1 MTIEAARRTDLVSEY
16 YFSKKLKEIEKMN
29 KKGLD
34 IINLGIGN
42 PDLPPPIQAV
52 DKAVEFISKDN
63 GHGYQSYRGTIEFRN
78 SISAWYEKYYNVTLD
93 PEHEILP
100 LMGSKEGIFYISMAF
115 LNPGEVALVPD
126 PGYPSYASVTR
137 MIGGEVLNYELK
149 EENSWFPD
157 LNVLEEHDLT
167 NVKIM
172 WVSYPHM
179 PTGAVP
185 TDKLYRELIEFGVR
199 NKILICLDNPYSFI
213 LNKNP
218 LSIFSVPESKQ
229 VALELNSLSKS
240 HNMAGWRLGMLS
252 GRNDY
257 IEKVLKVTSNIQSG
271 MFLALQKAAIE
282 ALNLPVSWYDNLN
295 SVYESRREHAWDI
308 LDQLG
313 CSYEKKQA
321 GLFVWAK
328 IPEKEIDSYT
338 YSDRILEKTKVF
350 ITPGAIFGEQGKNY
364 LRISI
369 CNNIAVLEKA
379 RNRIINDL

>member
-1 MTIEAARRTDLVSEY
+1 MTIEAARRTDQVSEY
-16 YFSKKLKEIEKMN
+16 YFSRKLKEIEKMN
-29 KKGLD
+29 AKGMEV
-34 IINLGIGN
+34 INLGIGN
-42 PDLPPPIQAV
+42 PDLPPPIQAIE
-52 DKAVEFISKDN
+52 KAKEYISKEN

-78 SISAWYEKYYNVTLD
+78 SISAWYEKYYGVTLD
-93 PEHEILP
+93 SENEVLP

-115 LNPGEVALVPD
+115 LNPGETALVPD

-137 MIGGEVLNYELK
+137 LIGGEVLPYELK

-157 LNVLEEHDLT
+157 LNSLEEHDLT

-179 PTGAVP
+179 PTGAIP
-185 TDKLYRELIEFGVR
+185 TEKLFRDLIKFGLR
-199 NKILICLDNPYSFI
+199 NNILICLDNPYSFI

-308 LDQLG
+308 LDQLA

-328 IPEKEIDSYT
+328 IPEKEIDSYS

-369 CNNIAVLEKA
+369 CNDIAVLEKA
-379 RNRIINDL
+379 GNRIIKDL

>member
-1 MTIEAARRTDLVSEY
+1 MTIEAARRTDQVSEY
-16 YFSKKLKEIEKMN
+16 YFSRKLKEIEKMN
-29 KKGLD
+29 ARGMD
-34 IINLGIGN
+34 VINLGIGN
-42 PDLPPPIQAV
+42 PDLPPPIQAIE
-52 DKAVEFISKDN
+52 KANEYISKED

-78 SISAWYEKYYNVTLD
+78 SISAWYKKYYGVTLD
-93 PEHEILP
+93 SEHEVLP

-115 LNPGEVALVPD
+115 LNPGETALVPD

-137 MIGGEVLNYELK
+137 LIGGKVLPYELK

-157 LNVLEEHDLT
+157 LNSLEEHDLT

-179 PTGAVP
+179 PTGAIP
-185 TDKLYRELIEFGVR
+185 TEKLFRDLIKFGLR
-199 NKILICLDNPYSFI
+199 NNILICLDNPYSFI

-218 LSIFSVPESKQ
+218 LSIFSAPESKQ
-229 VALELNSLSKS
+229 LALELNSLSKS

-252 GRNDY
+252 GRADY

-282 ALNLPVSWYDNLN
+282 ALSLPVSWYDNLN
-295 SVYESRREHAWDI
+295 SVYESRREYAWGI

-328 IPEKEIDSYT
+328 IPEMEIDSYS
-338 YSDRILEKTKVF
+338 YSDRILEKANVF

-369 CNNIAVLEKA
+369 CNDIAVLEKA
-379 RNRIINDL
+379 GNRIIKDL

>member
-1 MTIEAARRTDLVSEY
+1 MMVKAARRTDQLSEY
-16 YFSKKLKEIEKMN
+16 YFSKKLKEIERMN
-29 KKGLD
+29 SEGME

-42 PDLPPPIQAV
+42 PDLPPSVKVI
-52 DKAVEFISKDN
+52 DKAKEHISNKT
-63 GHGYQSYRGTIEFRN
+63 GHGYQSYRGTAAFRKA
-78 SISAWYEKYYNVTLD
+78 ITGWYKKYYGVILD
-93 PEHEILP
+93 SEHEVLP

-115 LNPGEVALVPD
+115 INPGEIALVPD
-126 PGYPSYASVTR
+126 PGYPSYAAVTR
-137 MIGGEVLNYELK
+137 MIGGEVISYELK

-157 LNVLEEHDLT
+157 LSSLEKNDLT

-179 PTGAVP
+179 PTGAIP
-185 TDKLYRELIEFGVR
+185 TKKLFRNLIEFGLR

-218 LSIFSVPESKQ
+218 LSIFSIPESKQ

-252 GRNDY
+252 GRSNY
-257 IEKVLKVTSNIQSG
+257 IEKVVKITSNIQSG

-282 ALNLPVSWYDNLN
+282 ALNLPASWYYNLN
-295 SVYESRREHAWDI
+295 SVYELRREYAWDI
-308 LDQLG
+308 LDQLE
-313 CSYEKKQA
+313 CSYEKNQA

-328 IPEKEIDSYT
+328 IPEKEMDSYT
-338 YSDRILEKTKVF
+338 YSDRILEKAKVF

-369 CNNIAVLEKA
+369 CNDITVLEKA
-379 RNRIINDL
+379 KNRIINDL

>member
-1 MTIEAARRTDLVSEY
+1 MIIKAARRTDQVSEY

-29 KKGLD
+29 AKGMEV
-34 IINLGIGN
+34 INLGIGN
-42 PDLPPPIQAV
+42 PDLPPPIQAIK
-52 DKAVEFISKDN
+52 KAKESISKKD
-63 GHGYQSYRGTIEFRN
+63 GHGYQSYRGTAEFRN
-78 SISAWYEKYYNVTLD
+78 SISLWYKKYYGVTLD
-93 PEHEILP
+93 SEHEVLP

-115 LNPGEVALVPD
+115 LNQGEVALVPN
-126 PGYPSYASVTR
+126 PGYPSYASITR
-137 MIGGEVLNYELK
+137 MIGGEVLPYELK

-157 LNVLEEHDLT
+157 LHSLEKHDLS

-179 PTGAVP
+179 PTGAIP
-185 TDKLYRELIEFGVR
+185 TEKLFKDLIEFGLR

-213 LNKNP
+213 LNRNP
-218 LSIFSVPESKQ
+218 LSIFSAPESKQ
-229 VALELNSLSKS
+229 LALELNSLSKS

-257 IEKVLKVTSNIQSG
+257 IEKVLKITSNIQSG

-282 ALNLPVSWYDNLN
+282 ALKLPVSWYDHLN
-295 SVYESRREHAWDI
+295 SVYESRREYAWDI

-313 CSYEKKQA
+313 CSYKKKQA

-328 IPEKEIDSYT
+328 IPEKETDSYT
-338 YSDRILEKTKVF
+338 YSDRILEKAKVF

-369 CNNIAVLEKA
+369 CNDIAVLERA
-379 RNRIINDL
+379 RNRIIKDL

>member
-1 MTIEAARRTDLVSEY
+1 MTIEAARRTDQVSEY
-16 YFSKKLKEIEKMN
+16 YFSRKLKEIEKMN
-29 KKGLD
+29 ARGMD
-34 IINLGIGN
+34 VINLGIGN
-42 PDLPPPIQAV
+42 PDLPPPIQAIE
-52 DKAVEFISKDN
+52 KANEYISKED

-78 SISAWYEKYYNVTLD
+78 SISAWYKKYYGVRLD
-93 PEHEILP
+93 SEHEVLP

-115 LNPGEVALVPD
+115 LNPGETALVPD

-137 MIGGEVLNYELK
+137 LIGGKVLPYELK

-157 LNVLEEHDLT
+157 LNSLEEHDLT

-179 PTGAVP
+179 PTGAIP
-185 TDKLYRELIEFGVR
+185 TEKLFRDLIKFGLR
-199 NKILICLDNPYSFI
+199 NNILICLDNPYSFI

-218 LSIFSVPESKQ
+218 LSIFSAPESKQ
-229 VALELNSLSKS
+229 LALELNSLSKS

-252 GRNDY
+252 GRADY

-282 ALNLPVSWYDNLN
+282 ALSLPVSWYDNLN
-295 SVYESRREHAWDI
+295 SVYELRRDYAWGI

-328 IPEKEIDSYT
+328 IPEKEIDSYS
-338 YSDRILEKTKVF
+338 YSDRILEKANVF

-369 CNNIAVLEKA
+369 CNDIAVLEKA
-379 RNRIINDL
+379 GNRIIKDL

>member
-295 SVYESRREHAWDI
+295 SVYESRRKHAWDI

>member
-1 MTIEAARRTDLVSEY
+1 MTIEAARRTDQVSEY
-16 YFSKKLKEIEKMN
+16 YFSRKLKEIEKMN
-29 KKGLD
+29 ARGMD
-34 IINLGIGN
+34 VINLGIGN
-42 PDLPPPIQAV
+42 PDLPPPIQAIE
-52 DKAVEFISKDN
+52 KANEYISKED

-78 SISAWYEKYYNVTLD
+78 SISAWYKKYYGVTLD
-93 PEHEILP
+93 SEHEVLP

-115 LNPGEVALVPD
+115 LNPGETALVPD

-137 MIGGEVLNYELK
+137 LIGGKVLPYELK

-157 LNVLEEHDLT
+157 LNSLEEHDLT

-179 PTGAVP
+179 PTGAIP
-185 TDKLYRELIEFGVR
+185 TEKLFRDLIEFGMR

-218 LSIFSVPESKQ
+218 LSIFSAPESKQ
-229 VALELNSLSKS
+229 LALELNSLSKS

-252 GRNDY
+252 GRSDY

-282 ALNLPVSWYDNLN
+282 ALSLPMSWYDNLN
-295 SVYESRREHAWDI
+295 SVYELRREHAWGI

-328 IPEKEIDSYT
+328 ISEKEIDSYS
-338 YSDRILEKTKVF
+338 YSDRILEKAKVF

-369 CNNIAVLEKA
+369 CNDIAVLEKA
-379 RNRIINDL
+379 GNRIIKDL

>member
-1 MTIEAARRTDLVSEY
+1 MTIKAARRTDQVNEY

-29 KKGLD
+29 AKGMEV
-34 IINLGIGN
+34 INLGIGN
-42 PDLPPPIQAV
+42 PDLPPPIQV
-52 DKAVEFISKDN
+52 IEKAKESISKEN
-63 GHGYQSYRGTIEFRN
+63 GHGYQSYRGTIGFRN
-78 SISAWYEKYYNVTLD
+78 SISAWYEKYYGVILD
-93 PEHEILP
+93 SEHEILP

-115 LNPGEVALVPD
+115 LNPGEVVLVPN

-137 MIGGEVLNYELK
+137 MIGGEVFPYELK

-157 LNVLEEHDLT
+157 LNSLEEHDLT

-185 TDKLYRELIEFGVR
+185 TEKLFQDLIEFGLR

-218 LSIFSVPESKQ
+218 LSIFSTPESKQ

-257 IEKVLKVTSNIQSG
+257 IERVLKITSNIQSG

-282 ALNLPVSWYDNLN
+282 ALNLPVSWYDHLN
-295 SVYESRREHAWDI
+295 SVYESRREYAWDI

-328 IPEKEIDSYT
+328 IPEKEMDSYT
-338 YSDRILEKTKVF
+338 YSDRILEKAKVF

-379 RNRIINDL
+379 RNRITKDL